1 MIFKFR
7 KMCRS
12 DIDMVHRIEV
22 DLFEDPWPRDSF
34 IRDLQSRET
43 AYSYVLEGNNE
54 IIAYSVC
61 WYYQRELH
69 IGNLAV
75 KRMHHRKGIG
85 SKLLSYILEQF
96 EDWAIIF
103 LEVRESNIAAQKL
116 YKKFGFRNLY
126 RRRSY
131 YTNGEDALI
140 MVKSK
145 EDKNGLV

>member
-1 MIFKFR
+1 MS
-7 KMCRS
+7 RS
-12 DIDMVHRIEV
+12 DIESVHRIEV

-34 IRDLQSRET
+34 IKDQESRGT
-43 AYSYVLEGNNE
+43 VYSYVVEEQND

-61 WYYQRELH
+61 WYYMRELH

-75 KRMHHRKGIG
+75 KRSHQRKGIG
-85 SKLLSYILEQF
+85 SLLLKYVLEQF
-96 EDWAIIF
+96 EDWTIIF
-103 LEVRESNIAAQKL
+103 LEVRLSNIAAQKL

-131 YTNGEDALI
+131 YSNGEDALI